1 MAGALIVRRLN
12 LRPPSLAHRP
22 SFILLLL
29 CALAATAAAQGSDD
43 RRGAPGVEVSAFE
56 WKYGGYTPVEVVRS
70 GKSGVELKVKRGT
83 EYVFKYESR
92 LTITNSGGRAV
103 KSVEWA
109 HIFYDPATG
118 KELKRYRLQLKQ
130 RVAAGETLT
139 LNRAVFIEPDESTRH
154 LTTGKQRVQ
163 ITRVEFGDG
172 GDWKAEAGD
181 VRKP

>member
-1 MAGALIVRRLN
+1 MRATLKAV
-12 LRPPSLAHRP
+12 
-22 SFILLLL
+22 LLLL
-29 CALAATAAAQGSDD
+29 VALAAVAAAQGSDD
-43 RRGAPGVEVSAFE
+43 RRGAPGLEVSAFD
-56 WKYGGYTPVEVVRS
+56 WKYGGYIPVGVVRS

-83 EYVFKYESR
+83 DYVFKYESR
-92 LTITNSGGRAV
+92 LTVRNTGEKSV

-109 HIFYDPATG
+109 HVFYDPATG

-154 LTTGKQRVQ
+154 LNAGRQRVQ
-163 ITRVEFGDG
+163 LTRVEFEGG

-181 VRKP
+181 DRKP